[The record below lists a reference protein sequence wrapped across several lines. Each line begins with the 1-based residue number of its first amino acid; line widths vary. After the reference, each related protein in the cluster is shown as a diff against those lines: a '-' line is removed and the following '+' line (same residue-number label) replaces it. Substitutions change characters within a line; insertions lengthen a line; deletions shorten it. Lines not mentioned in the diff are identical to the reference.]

1 MKNRFGWKDALEKPV
16 DKDIDQLK
24 EMADAELELILN
36 EYRKNV
42 RTK

>member
-1 MKNRFGWKDALEKPV
+1 MKNRFKWTDAPEKPV